1 MPKRKKTPVSIS
13 PTAAKTVGV
22 IILSLAIGIFLCQ
35 RILTYLTTSD
45 YFSIKAIVIDS
56 SLSFID
62 DRALANLK
70 GKNIF
75 EVDLKQFHR
84 HLATRY
90 PQVSDLRVVRQFP
103 NQIHLQAKARY
114 PFAQIQAGSKVLT
127 LDEKGIV
134 LSSSSLKNQKLPF
147 IVVAQN
153 TYRDF
158 VLGAT
163 LAGEDHNVGLDI
175 IKSFK
180 FTHALSTY
188 NIEQIDIESLSK
200 INVSLSNKLYVIFDA
215 NKIDEKVKVLGL
227 ILAQGKVDP
236 KEAKYVDLRFK
247 EPIVGKK

>member
-1 MPKRKKTPVSIS
+1 MSRRKKPSIPIS
-13 PTAAKTVGV
+13 PTAAKTFFV
-22 IILSLAIGIFLCQ
+22 ILLSLTLGIFLCQ
-35 RILTYLTTSD
+35 RIFDYLTASE
-45 YFSIKAIVIDS
+45 YFSIKTILIDP

-75 EVDLKQFHR
+75 MVDLREVHR
-84 HLATRY
+84 HLAGRY
-90 PQVSDLRVVRQFP
+90 PQVEDLRVVRQFP

-114 PFAQIQAGSKVLT
+114 PFAQIQAGNKVLT

-134 LSSSSLKNQKLPF
+134 LSSSSLKNEKLPF
-147 IVVAQN
+147 IIVAHN
-153 TYRDF
+153 SYGDYA
-158 VLGAT
+158 LGGALT
-163 LAGEDHNVGLDI
+163 GEDHAVGLDI

-180 FTHALSTY
+180 FTHALSSY

-200 INVSLSNKLYVIFDA
+200 INVYLSNKLYVIFDA
-215 NKIDEKVKVLGL
+215 NRIDEKVKILGL